1 MGLGEGKGD
10 NPQDG
15 WCWLVS
21 EQFSATLSLPRAKR
35 VDFKGRMA
43 HRTLLCLLLV
53 AVVLAK
59 PADEEKKSRVHSE
72 KLSDEEHFVNDE
84 HNVDYDH
91 EAFLG
96 EDEARTF
103 DQLTPEESKDRL
115 SGVNRGWK
123 RQGVPTTQKIKKLL
137 KANYK
142 AMVYGFMDNM
152 DPSEL
157 DDDAEGMTY
166 AEMMK
171 RDQRRWE
178 MADKDNDGGLSL
190 EEFTDF
196 LHPEEAEH
204 MQSIVVTET
213 MEDIDK
219 DKDGKISLKEYIGD
233 MYRGG
238 DDEFEPAWVSNERD
252 QFREFRDKDGDGYLD
267 TEEVKGWIIPPDY
280 NHSEAEAKHLIYE
293 ADTDGDKVLTK
304 EEILNKYDVFVGSQ
318 ATDFGEALVRHDE
331 F

>member
-1 MGLGEGKGD
+1 M
-10 NPQDG
+10 
-15 WCWLVS
+15 
-21 EQFSATLSLPRAKR
+21 EQ
-35 VDFKGRMA
+35 
-43 HRTLLCLLLV
+43 RTLLCLLL
-53 AVVLAK
+53 AVVVIAK
-59 PADEEKKSRVHSE
+59 PADEEKKSRVYNE

-84 HNVDYDH
+84 HNPDYDH

-115 SGVNRGWK
+115 SKIVDKIDLDHDGLVTEKELHDWIEYTQKRYINDDVK
-123 RQGVPTTQKIKKLL
+123 RQWN
-137 KANYK
+137 ANNPENRETLHWSEYK
-142 AMVYGFMDNM
+142 AMVYGFMENM

-157 DDDAEGMTY
+157 EDEEGMTY
-166 AEMMK
+166 AEMVK
-171 RDQRRWE
+171 RDERRWHL
-178 MADKDNDGGLSL
+178 ADEDDDEALSIK
-190 EEFTDF
+190 EFTDF

-219 DKDGKISLKEYIGD
+219 DKDGKISLEEYIGD
-233 MYRGG
+233 MYRGAG
-238 DDEFEPAWVSNERD
+238 DEFEPAWVSNERE
-252 QFREFRDKDGDGYLD
+252 QFREYRDKNGDGYLD
-267 TEEVKGWIIPPDY
+267 EDEVKGWIIPPDY
-280 NHSEAEAKHLIYE
+280 NHADAEAKHLIYE
-293 ADTDGDKVLTK
+293 ADSDDDRMLTK

>member
-1 MGLGEGKGD
+1 
-10 NPQDG
+10 
-15 WCWLVS
+15 
-21 EQFSATLSLPRAKR
+21 
-35 VDFKGRMA
+35 MA

-115 SGVNRGWK
+115 SKIVDKIDLDHDGTVTETELKTWIEYTQKRYITEDVK
-123 RQGVPTTQKIKKLL
+123 RQWSANNPENKKTLYWPD
-137 KANYK
+137 YK

>member
-1 MGLGEGKGD
+1 
-10 NPQDG
+10 
-15 WCWLVS
+15 
-21 EQFSATLSLPRAKR
+21 
-35 VDFKGRMA
+35 MA
-43 HRTLLCLLLV
+43 RHTLLCLLLV
-53 AVVLAK
+53 ATALAK
-59 PADEEKKSRVHSE
+59 PADEEKKSRVHNE
-72 KLSDEEHFVNDE
+72 KLSDEEHFIDEE
-84 HNVDYDH
+84 HNPDYDH

-103 DQLTPEESKDRL
+103 DQLTPEEKGELQNWIDYTQKRYISED
-115 SGVNRGWK
+115 VK
-123 RQGVPTTQKIKKLL
+123 RQWN
-137 KANYK
+137 ANNPENKETLHWLDYK
-142 AMVYGFMDNM
+142 VMVYGFMDNM

-157 DDDAEGMTY
+157 EDEAEGMTY
-166 AEMMK
+166 AEMVK
-171 RDQRRWE
+171 RDKRRWAL
-178 MADKDNDGGLSL
+178 ADQDEDDALTL

-196 LHPEEAEH
+196 LHPEEAER
-204 MQSIVVTET
+204 MKSIVVTET

-252 QFREFRDKDGDGYLD
+252 QFREFRDKNGDGYLD
-267 TEEVKGWIIPPDY
+267 EEEVKGWIIPPDY
-280 NHSEAEAKHLIYE
+280 NHSEAEAKHLVYE
-293 ADTDGDKVLTK
+293 ADSDGDKVLTK